1 MRLLIAFLIMAFSYI
16 QTVHAECKETSAQV
30 GISASFGIQPGGPSY
45 DYRYNFLDGTINTTI
60 VYGGGLNIG
69 NIHFLLSSRIGF
81 AIEFMTIPMKVDRVE
96 RSDGATAEYDGR
108 GIPIILWGEVSQP
121 GKFGP
126 FVRFGV
132 GTIHLEF
139 STRYDPLPR
148 FNHDFDYWSFAYG
161 YGGGLRYLI
170 SKKVE
175 CLLVAEGYRST
186 DSSESTNE
194 YGRTSKSEAP
204 FILVFHGFRVRYWF

>member
-1 MRLLIAFLIMAFSYI
+1 MRLLIAILVMAFSHA
-16 QTVHAECKETSAQV
+16 QTTHAECKETSTQV
-30 GISASFGIQPGGPSY
+30 GVSISFGIQPGGRNY
-45 DYRYNFLDGTINTTI
+45 YYRYNFPDGTLNTTI
-60 VYGGGLNIG
+60 AYGSGLNIG

-81 AIEFMTIPMKVDRVE
+81 AIEFMTIPMNVDRVE

-108 GIPIILWGEVSQP
+108 GVPILFWGEVSQP

-132 GTIHLEF
+132 GTIHVKF

-148 FNHDFDYWSFAYG
+148 FNGDFDYWSFAYG

-175 CLLVAEGYRST
+175 CLLVVEGFRGT
-186 DSSESTNE
+186 DSADSTNE
-194 YGRTSKSEAP
+194 YGRTSKSGAP
-204 FILVFHGFRVRYWF
+204 FVLVFNGFRVRYWF